1 MKALITGVNGQLGY
15 ETANALAERGAIVCA
30 TGRSKNYTGYPL
42 NDRIQYYSLDI
53 TDNNAVDALF
63 SRFCPEALIHC
74 AAWTAVDEAERPD
87 KYSAVN
93 EVNVKGTEHLARQC
107 KKNNAKML
115 YISTD
120 YVFDGHGTEPW
131 KPDDRHFS
139 PLNVYGQTKLDGEF
153 AVTDNLKESFVVRT
167 AWVFGINGNNFVKT
181 MIQAGKRHDQV
192 RVVDDQIGNPT
203 YAKDLANLL
212 ADMIETEKY
221 GYYHATNEGESVSWY
236 EFCREIYHQA
246 KITARI
252 IPVST
257 EEYGLSAAK
266 RPYNSRLDRSKLTE
280 NGFKLLPS
288 WQDAL
293 SRYLEELG
301 V

>member
-1 MKALITGVNGQLGY
+1 
-15 ETANALAERGAIVCA
+15 
-30 TGRSKNYTGYPL
+30 
-42 NDRIQYYSLDI
+42 
-53 TDNNAVDALF
+53 
-63 SRFCPEALIHC
+63 
-74 AAWTAVDEAERPD
+74 
-87 KYSAVN
+87 
-93 EVNVKGTEHLARQC
+93 
-107 KKNNAKML
+107 
-115 YISTD
+115 
-120 YVFDGHGTEPW
+120 
-131 KPDDRHFS
+131 
-139 PLNVYGQTKLDGEF
+139 
-153 AVTDNLKESFVVRT
+153 
-167 AWVFGINGNNFVKT
+167 

-203 YAKDLANLL
+203 YARDLANLL
-212 ADMIETEKY
+212 ADMIKTEKY

-236 EFCREIYHQA
+236 EFCREIYQQA